1 MTRANSGKESRYPAG
16 EVTVRRVNPTKKAAA
31 KRAVPA
37 AEAAPLLFSES
48 VPQPRPTRAKPVAV
62 DPGPTV
68 SGWTQEQ
75 ARDLLW
81 QGYSHEQVARRTG
94 YPLPWVLK
102 QAVPNCSLQDK
113 IAGRG

>member
-1 MTRANSGKESRYPAG
+1 MTRAKTRANSGKESTPPAG
-16 EVTVRRVNPTKKAAA
+16 PVTVRRVAPTKKAAA
-31 KRAVPA
+31 KKQSSPTTIA
-37 AEAAPLLFSES
+37 FSEA
-48 VPQPRPTRAKPVAV
+48 PV

-113 IAGRG
+113 IAGRT